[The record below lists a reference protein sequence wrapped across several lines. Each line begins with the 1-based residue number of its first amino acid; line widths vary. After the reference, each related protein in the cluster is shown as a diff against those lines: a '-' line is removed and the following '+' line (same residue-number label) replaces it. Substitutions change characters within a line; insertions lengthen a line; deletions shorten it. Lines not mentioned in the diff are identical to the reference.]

1 MERGI
6 WISTSEVDWF
16 GEMDPFLPSLG
27 GETKEDV
34 SKHWGKLHIAMN

>member
-16 GEMDPFLPSLG
+16 GGRGERVPFPPFLG
-27 GETKEDV
+27 GETK
-34 SKHWGKLHIAMN
+34 GGCI